1 MRNGSA
7 RLCGC
12 TRIYADP
19 QVPYFSHTNLST
31 NQNQCTID
39 MVNLHCTV
47 RVGCYKQW
55 KKRFAVISD
64 IIIGLQVSHV
74 TFSEISAA
82 DQDGKLLATN
92 WDVFQRFKRRF

>member
-1 MRNGSA
+1 MEFTFTFNPRPAGPACMRNRSA
-7 RLCGC
+7 RLYGC

-39 MVNLHCTV
+39 V

-64 IIIGLQVSHV
+64 IIIGF
-74 TFSEISAA
+74 T
-82 DQDGKLLATN
+82 GKSR
-92 WDVFQRFKRRF
+92 DF